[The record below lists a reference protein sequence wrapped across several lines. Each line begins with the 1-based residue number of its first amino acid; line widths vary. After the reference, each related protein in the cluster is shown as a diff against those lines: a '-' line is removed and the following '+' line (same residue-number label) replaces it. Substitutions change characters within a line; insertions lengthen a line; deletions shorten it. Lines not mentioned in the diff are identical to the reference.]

1 MFRLAGASPFTF
13 VGHPMPVANCRAGLM
28 ISLLSLVLV
37 SSSFAQQDAQVLG
50 SIIGHIRVAHGEA
63 PAERVLVLLQL
74 RGATRDSVY
83 TDSQGVYGFHNLH
96 PDRYNVVI
104 SDDHYQPD
112 QHDAIIR
119 SSTLSPVVFVDFTLV
134 AKTPPNHDENV
145 PSKSTGSNPNI
156 TDVREYEAKFPKTAV
171 KEFRKGAQDDQ
182 DGKKDDAIKH
192 YLKAVQIAP
201 AFYEAH
207 NNLGSD
213 YVSKSDFPAARKEFE
228 QAIQQN
234 QSDAAG
240 YFNLSNVSML
250 TGNLPEAQ
258 KYLDEGLRR
267 EPDSALGQFLLGSL
281 NMKTG
286 KLPEAQRALQQSI
299 KLNPTMVQPRLQL
312 VNLFLQAGKKQEAAE
327 QLHEFVTTFP
337 DNPFSPQARKVLEK
351 IEGPAQAKA
360 PN

>member
-1 MFRLAGASPFTF
+1 M
-13 VGHPMPVANCRAGLM
+13 
-28 ISLLSLVLV
+28 
-37 SSSFAQQDAQVLG
+37 
-50 SIIGHIRVAHGEA
+50 
-63 PAERVLVLLQL
+63 
-74 RGATRDSVY
+74 DSVY
-83 TDSQGVYGFHNLH
+83 TDSQGTYGFHNLH
-96 PDRYNVVI
+96 PNPYRIVI
-104 SDDHYQPD
+104 SDERFQPEERE
-112 QHDAIIR
+112 AVIPP
-119 SSTLSPVVFVDFTLV
+119 TNLMPVVFVDITLV
-134 AKTPPNHDENV
+134 PKSPPDDRSKV
-145 PSKSTGSNPNI
+145 PSKSTGSNPHI
-156 TDVREYEAKFPKTAV
+156 TDVREYEATFPKAAV
-171 KEFRKGAQDDQ
+171 KEFKKGAQADQ

-213 YVSKSDFPAARKEFE
+213 YVSKSDFPNARKEFE

-240 YFNLSNVSML
+240 YLNLSNVSML
-250 TGNLPEAQ
+250 TGNMAEAQ
-258 KYLDEGLRR
+258 NYLNEGLRR

-286 KLPEAQRALQQSI
+286 KLPEAERALQQSI
-299 KLNPTMVQPRLQL
+299 KLNPVMVQPRLQL
-312 VNLFLQAGKKQEAAE
+312 VNLFLQTGRKQEAAE
-327 QLHEFVTTFP
+327 QLREFVTTFP

>member
-1 MFRLAGASPFTF
+1 MPSVAGSRKTLALILACWAF
-13 VGHPMPVANCRAGLM
+13 CL
-28 ISLLSLVLV
+28 ISSRE
-37 SSSFAQQDAQVLG
+37 SHGQTTLG
-50 SIIGHIRVAHGEA
+50 SVNGRLRISQGG
-63 PAERVLVLLQL
+63 PPPERILVLLQF
-74 RGATRDSVY
+74 RGSTIDTVY
-83 TDSQGVYGFHNLH
+83 ADSQGAYGFHNLL
-96 PDRYNVVI
+96 PNTYYVVINDDRYHAEQRQAFI
-104 SDDHYQPD
+104 P
-112 QHDAIIR
+112 
-119 SSTLSPVVFVDFTLV
+119 SSSLTPVAFVDITLI
-134 AKTPPNHDENV
+134 AKTPPKADDKV
-145 PSKSTGSNPNI
+145 PQKSVGSNPNI
-156 TDVREYEAKFPKTAV
+156 TDVREYESQFPKAAV
-171 KEFRKGAQDDQ
+171 KEFKKGAQADQ

-267 EPDSALGQFLLGSL
+267 EPDSALGLFLLGSL

-286 KLPEAQRALQQSI
+286 KLPEAERALQQSI

-312 VNLFLQAGKKQEAAE
+312 VNLFLQTGKKQEAAE
-327 QLHEFVTTFP
+327 QLREFVTTFP